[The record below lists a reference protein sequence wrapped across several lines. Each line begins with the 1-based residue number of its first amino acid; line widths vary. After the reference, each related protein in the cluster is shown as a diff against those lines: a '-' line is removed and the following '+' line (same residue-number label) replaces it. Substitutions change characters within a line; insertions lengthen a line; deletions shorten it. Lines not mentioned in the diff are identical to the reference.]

1 MRIRSTIF
9 ALAAAWTA
17 SQEPAWAIAGCDAF
31 SSALRAEASDMQVE
45 FGRAVVVSRTRSESN
60 AFDITTKV
68 DVDATLSCRGDQFVR
83 FEARIGE
90 PANARTT
97 TNFERF
103 QAAALKAA
111 LGWDVAKSRRV
122 LRRLARARRR
132 LYRRQDRRARTR
144 RREPRADGDRLRP
157 HLRHRRP
164 SGPVTEVRFHHLER
178 LRVDQALPRLLERAL
193 EEGRRVLVRASSDE
207 MVAALNERLWTYD
220 DASFLPHGAAGD
232 GDPMTQPV
240 FLTSE
245 LANPNAATMLV
256 RLAGVEADEADEAFD
271 LVVLMFDG
279 RDEAALAHARGEWRR
294 LKDEGR
300 AISYWRESDE
310 GDWERAR

>member
-1 MRIRSTIF
+1 
-9 ALAAAWTA
+9 
-17 SQEPAWAIAGCDAF
+17 
-31 SSALRAEASDMQVE
+31 
-45 FGRAVVVSRTRSESN
+45 
-60 AFDITTKV
+60 
-68 DVDATLSCRGDQFVR
+68 
-83 FEARIGE
+83 
-90 PANARTT
+90 
-97 TNFERF
+97 
-103 QAAALKAA
+103 
-111 LGWDVAKSRRV
+111 
-122 LRRLARARRR
+122 
-132 LYRRQDRRARTR
+132 
-144 RREPRADGDRLRP
+144 
-157 HLRHRRP
+157 
-164 SGPVTEVRFHHLER
+164 VTEVRFHHLER
-178 LRVDQALPRLLERAL
+178 RRVDQALPRLLEGAL

-279 RDEAALAHARGEWRR
+279 RDETALAHARGEWRR
-294 LKDEGR
+294 LKDEGG

-310 GDWERAR
+310 GGWKRAR

>member
-1 MRIRSTIF
+1 M
-9 ALAAAWTA
+9 
-17 SQEPAWAIAGCDAF
+17 
-31 SSALRAEASDMQVE
+31 
-45 FGRAVVVSRTRSESN
+45 
-60 AFDITTKV
+60 
-68 DVDATLSCRGDQFVR
+68 
-83 FEARIGE
+83 
-90 PANARTT
+90 
-97 TNFERF
+97 
-103 QAAALKAA
+103 
-111 LGWDVAKSRRV
+111 
-122 LRRLARARRR
+122 
-132 LYRRQDRRARTR
+132 
-144 RREPRADGDRLRP
+144 
-157 HLRHRRP
+157 
-164 SGPVTEVRFHHLER
+164 TEVRFHHLER
-178 LRVDQALPRLLERAL
+178 RRVDQALPRLFEGAL

-256 RLAGVEADEADEAFD
+256 RLAGVESDEADEAFD

-300 AISYWRESDE
+300 TISYWRESDE
-310 GDWERAR
+310 GGWERAR